1 MKAKVY
7 TPNDLHKRLRKGGW
21 ISNAIPDQLKSSAG
35 RTGTDGGGGYS
46 IKGIPEMYIYCPQIG
61 PLYLLLFVRNFP
73 GSQPSLVLVHSSSTF
88 SYLVCI
94 KLISQSHSIRTFRK
108 CDVALIASPTRGH
121 SLLWHWLLQPT
132 GRSRPVAAS
141 RTCLLV
147 MHWVSRRMQFITI
160 IIICLRGHSFMSKQR
175 RMLRRK
181 KKKKRSICPVRRIS
195 RFDCSTESR
204 WTIKGSLRP
213 IDRLHPPSY
222 ETL

>member
-1 MKAKVY
+1 MICTRDYGKVAEFLMQFRI
-7 TPNDLHKRLRKGGW
+7 NWKV
-21 ISNAIPDQLKSSAG
+21 
-35 RTGTDGGGGYS
+35 DGGGGNS

-61 PLYLLLFVRNFP
+61 PLYLLLCIRNFP

-108 CDVALIASPTRGH
+108 CDVALIASPTRGR

-132 GRSRPVAAS
+132 DQWQPLVLACWSCIESLVECSSLLLLLSAWEGTHSWAS
-141 RTCLLV
+141 RDGC
-147 MHWVSRRMQFITI
+147 WGGRRR
-160 IIICLRGHSFMSKQR
+160 CRAL
-175 RMLRRK
+175 
-181 KKKKRSICPVRRIS
+181 VRRIS
-195 RFDCSTESR
+195 RFDCSTKSR

>member
-61 PLYLLLFVRNFP
+61 PLYLLLFVRNIP

-132 GRSRPVAAS
+132 S
-141 RTCLLV
+141 
-147 MHWVSRRMQFITI
+147 
-160 IIICLRGHSFMSKQR
+160 
-175 RMLRRK
+175 
-181 KKKKRSICPVRRIS
+181 
-195 RFDCSTESR
+195 
-204 WTIKGSLRP
+204 GSL
-213 IDRLHPPSY
+213 SY
-222 ETL
+222 LLAGHALSLSSNAVHYYYYYLLERALIHEPAETDAEEEEEDAEHLSVEFQGLIVPLNLGEQ